1 MEHADQVKLLIT
13 GLGAGPGSAV
23 GPVRI
28 IADLDQFPR
37 FRPGDV
43 LVCRTTS
50 PAWTPLLF
58 NAAAVITEV
67 GSRLAHAAIVAREAG
82 IPAVVG
88 AAGAMTVLRDDQ
100 RVRVDGDTGRVEAV
114 PQLINSD
121 PGDVAR

>member
-1 MEHADQVKLLIT
+1 MTTNTPLIT
-13 GLGAGPGSAV
+13 GLGASRGTAT

-28 IADLDQFPR
+28 IADLDQFSQ

-50 PAWTPLLF
+50 PAWTPLLLR
-58 NAAAVITEV
+58 AAAVITEV

-88 AAGAMTVLRDDQ
+88 VAGAMALLHDDQ
-100 RVRVDGDTGRVEAV
+100 EVRVDGDTGQVHPVPTKITKAGGEA
-114 PQLINSD
+114 P
-121 PGDVAR
+121 R

>member
-1 MEHADQVKLLIT
+1 MTTHDPLVT
-13 GLGAGPGSAV
+13 GLGASLGTAT

-28 IADLDQFPR
+28 IADLDQFSR

-50 PAWTPLLF
+50 PAWTPLLLR
-58 NAAAVITEV
+58 AAAVITEV

-88 AAGAMTVLRDDQ
+88 AAGAMTVLHDDQ
-100 RVRVDGDTGRVEAV
+100 QIRVDGATGQVHAV
-114 PQLINSD
+114 MITNSGGAN
-121 PGDVAR
+121 PR

>member
-1 MEHADQVKLLIT
+1 MTSNDPLIT
-13 GLGAGPGSAV
+13 GLGASRGTAI

-28 IADLDQFPR
+28 IADLDQFSR

-50 PAWTPLLF
+50 PAWTPLLLR
-58 NAAAVITEV
+58 AAAVITEV

-88 AAGAMTVLRDDQ
+88 AAGAMTLLHEDQ
-100 RVRVDGDTGRVEAV
+100 QVRVDGDTGRVHAV
-114 PQLINSD
+114 PTKITEGGGEASQ
-121 PGDVAR
+121 

>member
-1 MEHADQVKLLIT
+1 MPPTAPLIT
-13 GLGAGPGSAV
+13 GLGASPGTAT

-28 IADLDQFPR
+28 IADLDEFAR

-50 PAWTPLLF
+50 PAWTPLLLR
-58 NAAAVITEV
+58 AGAVITEV

-88 AAGAMTVLRDDQ
+88 AAGAMTILHDDQ
-100 RVRVDGDTGRVEAV
+100 RVRVDGGTGQVVAGPE
-114 PQLINSD
+114 LINSADGD
-121 PGDVAR
+121 PER